1 MTRLVLAVTGAAL
14 VVIELVARG
23 ESYAVAAELT
33 VARYSGILAMALLI
47 ATLVVGAAAR
57 HCRLAGL
64 LAGWRRALGLAS
76 ALAAR
81 WHAAGVWGSPWWPDR
96 GASAAL
102 RSGGAFGGAR
112 PRGDLLSPMAARA
125 PVEDASLRDLPRS
138 APRRPPRAAE
148 LDGLTGVGRSRAHSG
163 SGTRALAPTSAPR
176 ELRQSPARSAGRWH
190 RAAMRPVPR
199 RCEISRAS
207 RRNRRAWSSRT
218 ARRGPCDPSPV

>member
-76 ALAAR
+76 ALAAS
-81 WHAAGVWGSPWWPDR
+81 WHAAGVWGSPWWPELLT
-96 GASAAL
+96 AIVEPQL
-102 RSGGAFGGAR
+102 RSGAAALLAVLALAATSFPQWLR
-112 PRGDLLSPMAARA
+112 VPRWKTLHFAIYPAALLAAHHVLLSSMASPAW
-125 PVEDASLRDLPRS
+125 VEAALTAVAVLALWRLLPRRGS
-138 APRRPPRAAE
+138 SDSPRPAPPD
-148 LDGLTGVGRSRAHSG
+148 DG
-163 SGTRALAPTSAPR
+163 
-176 ELRQSPARSAGRWH
+176 
-190 RAAMRPVPR
+190 
-199 RCEISRAS
+199 
-207 RRNRRAWSSRT
+207 T
-218 ARRGPCDPSPV
+218 ARR